1 MQTRQAAGG
10 AAGMSMVVLYLTSI
24 LMVSIHFVEAF
35 Y

>member
-10 AAGMSMVVLYLTSI
+10 AAGMGMVVLYLTSI
-24 LMVSIHFVEAF
+24 LMESILFIEAF